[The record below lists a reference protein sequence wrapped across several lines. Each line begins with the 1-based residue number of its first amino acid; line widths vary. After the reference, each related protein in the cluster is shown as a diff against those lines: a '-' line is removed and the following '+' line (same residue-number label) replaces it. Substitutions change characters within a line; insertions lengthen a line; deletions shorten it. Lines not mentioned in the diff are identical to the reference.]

1 MAFKVGDTVTVRNDL
16 VSGEEY
22 FMKNSERSD
31 TFMEE
36 MRNWMGKKVVI
47 LSVDESGEYYITANG
62 YSDGGVDWCWTDE
75 MFEECFENK

>member
-1 MAFKVGDTVTVRNDL
+1 MAFKAGDTVTVRNDL

-36 MRNWMGKKVVI
+36 MRNWMGKK
-47 LSVDESGEYYITANG
+47 SCYP
-62 YSDGGVDWCWTDE
+62 
-75 MFEECFENK
+75 FR